1 MEFRL
6 VNSQQL
12 TKLSTS
18 LWKSFQ
24 EKLGIDINQLYD
36 FIGSFFPLHEFKI
49 LLTSF
54 ADCKDS
60 NILIPICE
68 DNDLEILVEMFP
80 SESNS
85 SLNEN
90 NTILD
95 QISGIDIDKN
105 ILIFKFSSTGIIL
118 FIYFTKTPQSFGK
131 VKVLTFNNGKIPLY
145 ILKLLNKYSTDL
157 VPIDLLQKLCDT
169 SILENEFLDTLM
181 NSNNDSNK
189 LPKEYLLGFIAILLA
204 CSEIIK
210 SDDFHNQLTKKI
222 ENSPLISVED
232 FFSFLKG
239 FFSTNTTISL
249 YLTRVLEILNNMEI
263 DSMTI
268 NMQLILSMLN
278 HFPFSS
284 NEPSFT
290 HQEIAVTPLLLST
303 FEETYFNS
311 DQKKK
316 QGKYY
321 TNFSEA
327 DFIAYLAT
335 FRFLQNKNPLI
346 NKKDLFQ
353 WVYSYHNLVSI
364 GHQESINKIKFE
376 QSSFKVLDPSCG
388 SGTFLVCISRLFLYL
403 SKINLIKEKAIL
415 QLWGFDLAKTA
426 VSVTQLRLLFLSMY
440 EKCKETLLNKVEET
454 NAVIKLDF
462 ENIIHGDFLFHPNY
476 ESFDII
482 IGNPPFVRQEDI
494 SSSTISNYKD
504 NLIRRIKKITR
515 IPKKIDKKSDLYIY
529 FCLLGLSLLDNGGV
543 LAFLTSNAWLEVKY
557 GQTLQKFLLDD
568 ENHISRF
575 EIIQRSQIRL
585 WQKVGINSVILL
597 CEKSLEGG
605 LSNKE
610 ALFTDSKARFDLIP
624 NMSLFKGIILGE
636 NYIDDYYRVE
646 RIERKELSQT
656 HKWAGM
662 FLRTK
667 NSERIL
673 LKKLGKKGV
682 PLHSLADI
690 KFGIKTGSNDF
701 FHIQIADESNNQ
713 EDNNLASVRNRL
725 NYVGLIERKYLIP
738 LIKSPTHVKQ
748 YIIPHNFLPKY
759 WLFYC
764 HDSPNQL
771 KGSKAWEY
779 IQWGENVPITIKQ
792 GIKTGLHTQGFS
804 SLKSVA
810 QRKNWYSLNKYPV
823 PTMLWTKS
831 YHNKQGCLMNDANV
845 IPDQRFYAIIV
856 NEDIYT
862 PLIFLYL
869 NSSFVWALME
879 AQGNTNMGYGVLDTN
894 VYWLK
899 DLKIPINALEEN
911 NRIIR
916 LMTRLRKEVERI
928 PINTYSSV
936 RNDIDRFFA
945 PYFNFDETSLVSL
958 NQYNLRSI
966 KNRLG

>member
-6 VNSQQL
+6 VTSQRL
-12 TKLSTS
+12 TKLSKS
-18 LWKSFQ
+18 LWKKYQ
-24 EKLGIDINQLYD
+24 EKLGVDSNQLYH
-36 FIGSFFPLHEFKI
+36 FIVSFFPHHDF
-49 LLTSF
+49 TFSF
-54 ADCKDS
+54 TDCKDRKR
-60 NILIPICE
+60 LIPICE
-68 DNDLEILVEMFP
+68 DNDLKIFFEMVS
-80 SESNS
+80 SEFNS
-85 SLNEN
+85 SLDEN
-90 NTILD
+90 STVLNDSNSLD
-95 QISGIDIDKN
+95 FTKN
-105 ILIFKFSSTGIIL
+105 VLIFKFSSTGIDL
-118 FIYFTKTPQSFGK
+118 LIYFTKIPQSFGK
-131 VKVLTFNNGKIPLY
+131 VKVLKFINGNISLFFLKI
-145 ILKLLNKYSTDL
+145 IEKYSTEL
-157 VPIDLLQKLCDT
+157 KPIGLLQKLCDT
-169 SILENEFLDTLM
+169 SILENEFLNTLM
-181 NSNNDSNK
+181 SSTKDSDK
-189 LPKEYLLGFIAILLA
+189 LPKEYFLGIIAILLT
-204 CSEIIK
+204 CSEFVK
-210 SDDFHNQLTKKI
+210 LDDFHNQFTRKI
-222 ENSPLISVED
+222 QNSPFISVED
-232 FFSFLKG
+232 FFSFLER
-239 FFSTNTTISL
+239 FFSSTTNIL
-249 YLTRVLEILNNMEI
+249 FHLTRIVEILNDLDNGSFEI
-263 DSMTI
+263 D
-268 NMQLILSMLN
+268 MQSIQSMLN
-278 HFPFSS
+278 YFPFSN

-290 HQEIAVTPLLLST
+290 LQEIALTPLLLST
-303 FEETYFNS
+303 FEETYSNS
-311 DQKKK
+311 FQKKK

-321 TNFSEA
+321 TNISDA
-327 DFIAYLAT
+327 DFIVHLAV
-335 FRFLQNKNPLI
+335 FRFLQDQNPLI

-353 WVYSYHNLVSI
+353 WVYSSHNVIPI
-364 GHQESINKIKFE
+364 GYQKSVNRIKFT
-376 QSSFKVLDPSCG
+376 QSALKVLDPSCG
-388 SGTFLVCISRLFLYL
+388 SGTFLVCISRLFFYL
-403 SKINLIKEKAIL
+403 SKKNSIKEKLVL

-426 VSVTQLRLLFLSMY
+426 LSVTRLRLLFLSLY
-440 EKCKETLLNKVEET
+440 EITRETSLTKVKETGLALILN
-454 NAVIKLDF
+454 F
-462 ENIIHGDFLFHPNY
+462 ENIHNTDFLFHSIN
-476 ESFDII
+476 ENFDII

-494 SSSTISNYKD
+494 GSYAVSNYKD
-504 NLIRRIKKITR
+504 NLIQRIKSITR
-515 IPKKIDKKSDLYIY
+515 VPKKIDKKSDLYIY
-529 FCLLGLSLLDNGGV
+529 FCLLGLSLLNNGGV

-568 ENHISRF
+568 ENHFSRF
-575 EIIQRSQIRL
+575 EIIQRSRIRL

-597 CEKSLEGG
+597 CQKSNDDGILD
-605 LSNKE
+605 KE
-610 ALFTDSKARFDLIP
+610 VLFTDSKTRFDLIP
-624 NMSLFKGIILGE
+624 EMSLFKGIISGE
-636 NYIDDYYRVE
+636 SYTDDYYRVE

-701 FHIQIADESNNQ
+701 FHIQIADDSNNQ
-713 EDNNLASVRNRL
+713 EDSNLVSVKNRL
-725 NYVGLIERKYLIP
+725 NYIGLIERKYLIP

-748 YIIPHNFLPKY
+748 YIVPHNFSPKY

-779 IQWGENVPITIKQ
+779 IQWGEKIPITIKQ
-792 GIKTGLHTQGFS
+792 GIKTGLQTQGFS

-869 NSSFVWALME
+869 NSSFTWALME

-911 NRIIR
+911 TRIIK

-945 PYFNFDETSLVSL
+945 PYFDFDETSLVSL

-966 KNRLG
+966 NNRLS